1 MPPPSYAWVLGNSDQ
16 QLSIKQQGKVW
27 GGKESNENKPR
38 RVQQVCSRERAGA
51 GGNNTGEKEKARA
64 GPSMPGDTDTSA
76 ASQDCKD
83 AVSDGSGLQ
92 RRFWKLPGL
101 PTLLCGSSHRR
112 EMLTSLQP
120 LCSLPCARVLLPGLR
135 GRRARVTPR
144 AGGAC
149 ELLLEAT
156 IGSPCPHRS
165 QRPRVRLHRGQHGA
179 ALPRL
184 QTAVPLPC
192 SPGVACVTRR
202 GRRGRVSRNEP
213 HTHVP
218 ALRTTLL
225 DFKRSCF

>member
-1 MPPPSYAWVLGNSDQ
+1 MKTSLEECSKCGP
-16 QLSIKQQGKVW
+16 
-27 GGKESNENKPR
+27 GGGP
-38 RVQQVCSRERAGA
+38 

-64 GPSMPGDTDTSA
+64 GPALPGDTDTSA

-83 AVSDGSGLQ
+83 AFSDGSGLQ
-92 RRFWKLPGL
+92 RRFWKPPGL
-101 PTLLCGSSHRR
+101 PTLLCGGSHRR

-120 LCSLPCARVLLPGLR
+120 LCSLPCACVLLPGLR

-149 ELLLEAT
+149 ELLLLEAT
-156 IGSPCPHRS
+156 IGSLCPYRS
-165 QRPRVRLHRGQHGA
+165 QGPRVRLHRGQHGA

-184 QTAVPLPC
+184 QTTVPLPC
-192 SPGVACVTRR
+192 PLGVACVTRR
-202 GRRGRVSRNEP
+202 GRRGHVSRNEP